1 MDKRHPKATRH
12 VLDHLISLEALL
24 DIAIV
29 SGFSFGLD
37 KAKIFATLGELLGDY
52 VGRKGRWPKEDRVQV
67 IKDFAPIKSKQHLQ
81 QFWGCANWVRA

>member
-1 MDKRHPKATRH
+1 MDKRHPKANRH

-37 KAKIFATLGELLGDY
+37 KAKIFATLGELLGDF
-52 VGRKGRWPKEDRVQV
+52 VGPQGSMAK
-67 IKDFAPIKSKQHLQ
+67 
-81 QFWGCANWVRA
+81 

>member
-1 MDKRHPKATRH
+1 MC
-12 VLDHLISLEALL
+12 LEALL
-24 DIAIV
+24 DIATV

-67 IKDFAPIKSKQHLQ
+67 IKGFAPI
-81 QFWGCANWVRA
+81 